1 MCLRKMPR
9 ASCKVCAVPCVFILS
24 LDLKL
29 QKSILLALWT
39 GWAMA
44 YHVSHKST
52 ALQFQR
58 GST

>member
-1 MCLRKMPR
+1 MFLIKMPG
-9 ASCKVCAVPCVFILS
+9 ASCKVCAVPCVFKLS
-24 LDLKL
+24 LDLKP
-29 QKSILLALWT
+29 QKTILLVLWT

-44 YHVSHKST
+44 YHASHKST